1 MPASQR
7 IVQVCLFLFAAIA
20 MFGGALQ
27 MYLGQPQT
35 APRLDNVHRFMAG
48 IYFGCGLICL
58 WAAIT
63 VRQQRTLV
71 LLIGLAVF
79 LAGSGRLL
87 SMSIVGLPEPPRF
100 GWATSSPSSPC
111 RCSIDRSRSS
121 SRTARSRHRRG
132 YEPYVLGHP
141 PAVARFDPLKRMAPG
156 PIRGAA

>member
-1 MPASQR
+1 MPATSPLIASQVVVR
-7 IVQVCLFLFAAIA
+7 ICLFLFAAIA
-20 MFGGALQ
+20 MSGGALQ

-71 LLIGLAVF
+71 VLIGLAVF

-87 SMSIVGLPEPPRF
+87 SMSIVGLN
-100 GWATSSPSSPC
+100 SPSSPATS
-111 RCSIDRSRSS
+111 RTVTPRSS
-121 SRTARSRHRRG
+121 ARSSRRV
-132 YEPYVLGHP
+132 PTRQPATPTDRLRSTSP
-141 PAVARFDPLKRMAPG
+141 PRAPSGKAIPPVA
-156 PIRGAA
+156 

>member
-1 MPASQR
+1 MPASMPMPVSQR

-87 SMSIVGLPEPPRF
+87 SMSIVGLPEPPALWLGYLIPELLVSLIMIAAQFVTNRRIPTP
-100 GWATSSPSSPC
+100 TS
-111 RCSIDRSRSS
+111 
-121 SRTARSRHRRG
+121 
-132 YEPYVLGHP
+132 
-141 PAVARFDPLKRMAPG
+141 
-156 PIRGAA
+156 